1 MDSVLISI
9 PTRENIHA
17 ETVGWLLVSMQDAK
31 LIGLDM
37 AVHIL
42 YSPYPLELQRNN
54 QIADF
59 LQEGRDYTHLFL
71 LDSDCVPERG
81 TVEKLL
87 DYDLDIVASVAPS
100 LIRGRHCFTSAWE
113 NDTDDWSE
121 KFRFLDCGN
130 ENAHGLQ
137 KVDGVGATGVLI
149 KRHVLEAMKY
159 PWFKM
164 CFDPDEPKMQM
175 GEDFY
180 FCSQARKLGF
190 EIWADFD
197 LRQKHHKTIAL

>member
-1 MDSVLISI
+1 MTSVLISI

-17 ETVGWLLVSMQDAK
+17 EAVGWLLVSMQDAAR
-31 LIGLDM
+31 IGLEM

-59 LQEGRDYTHLFL
+59 LQESKSYTHLFL
-71 LDSDCVPERG
+71 LDSDCVPEKG
-81 TVEKLL
+81 TIEKLL
-87 DYDLDIVASVAPS
+87 AYDKDIVASVAPS
-100 LIRGRHCFTSAWE
+100 LIKGRHCFTAAWE
-113 NDTDDWSE
+113 NDTEDWSE
-121 KFRFLDCGN
+121 KYRFLDVPN

-149 KRHVLEAMKY
+149 KRHVVEAIEY

-164 CFDPDEPKMQM
+164 CFDPKEPKMRM

-180 FCSQARKLGF
+180 FCTQARKAGF

-197 LRQKHHKTIAL
+197 LRQKHYKTVAL